1 MNILGPE
8 YNVGCKLQ
16 KKQGGRIGMSLD
28 AKWFEPMTDCDEDRD
43 AARRAMDFG
52 IGW

>member
-1 MNILGPE
+1 
-8 YNVGCKLQ
+8 
-16 KKQGGRIGMSLD
+16 MSLD
-28 AKWFEPMTDCDEDRD
+28 AKWFEPMSDCDEDRD